1 MARATTVEAVALA
14 LALALALVS
23 GCKKEEKKVKDEWE
37 TGKFVPPP
45 PEKTEKLKPLPRFTC
60 KAVGH
65 EKWRFDP
72 VASALAGG
80 RVLVAGGRARKKW
93 LTSAAIL
100 DPATGKARAAGA
112 MKQTRALQTTV
123 ALADGR
129 VLVVGGGS
137 RALEVFDPKTRSW
150 QTVGQLRNEAV
161 KVAAAQLPD
170 GKVYIAG
177 GDLTGTRALC
187 KDAYLWDPKG
197 GLERLPA
204 LKKGV
209 KGRAFPGPDGK
220 VVLLAKLTG
229 EDRASLLVTDPKK
242 GTVEPFES
250 DELLWKALREL
261 GRSKGGDEV
270 ALAYTAEGKP
280 VMPPTGLRG
289 DALLRFF
296 PSRLSWRTLG
306 KLLRD
311 HSGGVPV
318 ALSPDR
324 ILVVG
329 GRAEESK
336 VVEVCTKP

>member
-1 MARATTVEAVALA
+1 MTLEVAALA
-14 LALALALVS
+14 LALGLAP
-23 GCKKEEKKVKDEWE
+23 GCKKEEKEAKVKDEWE

-45 PEKTEKLKPLPRFTC
+45 KKTAKLEPLPRFTC
-60 KAVGH
+60 KVVGH

-100 DPATGKARAAGA
+100 DPATGRAQAAGE

-137 RALEVFDPKTRSW
+137 RELELFDPKTRSW
-150 QTVGQLRNEAV
+150 RGAGRLKQEAV
-161 KVAAAQLPD
+161 GVAAAQLPD

-177 GDLTGTRALC
+177 GDLTGARALC
-187 KDAYLWDPKG
+187 RDAYLWDPG
-197 GLERLPA
+197 TGRLDPLPA

-220 VVLLAKLTG
+220 VVLLAKLAG
-229 EDRASLLVTDPKK
+229 EDRASLLITDPGK

-250 DELLWKALREL
+250 DELQWKALREL
-261 GRSKGGDEV
+261 GRSKGGDQV
-270 ALAYTAEGKP
+270 ALAYGADGKP

-289 DALLRFF
+289 DAVLRFF

-311 HSGGVPV
+311 HTGGVPV

-324 ILVVG
+324 IVVVG

-336 VVEVCTKP
+336 IVEVCSR